1 MCDTLRPP
9 LTVSY
14 AVTRRWQSDPVT
26 TSARLVAA
34 LLGAGVAACAFLPW
48 VSGITAWHLH
58 LRTLLSPGDNV
69 GVGNLRSIGLLVTGA
84 AALVLLGALL
94 KRPALVIVGG
104 LGAVAVPTIWILA
117 NAVSPSDRAVPTS
130 QIQIG
135 AYGAA
140 ALGCMTLILAVVAGD
155 HRVPTLR

>member
-1 MCDTLRPP
+1 
-9 LTVSY
+9 
-14 AVTRRWQSDPVT
+14 VT

-48 VSGITAWHLH
+48 VGALAAWHLH
-58 LRTLLSPGDNV
+58 LRTLISPGDNV
-69 GVGNLRSIGLLVTGA
+69 GVGYLSSIGVLVTA
-84 AALVLLGALL
+84 AAGLVLLGALL
-94 KRPALVIVGG
+94 NSRALVIVGG

-117 NAVSPSDRAVPTS
+117 NAVPPSDRAVPTS

-140 ALGCMTLILAVVAGD
+140 ALGFMTLILAAVAGD